1 MLQGTGSHVG
11 KTVLVAGLCWLLARR
26 GLRVRPRRHVLGW
39 ARGAPA
45 VAGAPA
51 PPDHRALREAAYD
64 RLAEALADA
73 LDPQLLSGLGVS

>member
-1 MLQGTGSHVG
+1 
-11 KTVLVAGLCWLLARR
+11 VLD
-26 GLRVRPRRHVLGW
+26 W

-64 RLAEALADA
+64 RLADALAAA
-73 LDPQLLSGLGVS
+73 LDERLLSDLGVS

>member
-1 MLQGTGSHVG
+1 VIGAAAIGDTI
-11 KTVLVAGLCWLLARR
+11 ARR
-26 GLRVRPRRHVLGW
+26 TS

-64 RLAEALADA
+64 RLADALAGA
-73 LDPQLLSGLGVS
+73 LDERLLSDLGVA